1 MEPKRKYISKYTWIS
16 KGREAG
22 RSCCSSRRVVP
33 RIQGPGPL
41 QGIDNEE
48 TVVRRKVGAG
58 WKKVWTG
65 RRKVRGSTTYPI
77 R

>member
-1 MEPKRKYISKYTWIS
+1 M
-16 KGREAG
+16 
-22 RSCCSSRRVVP
+22 VP